1 MSLLKRILFIALLT
15 TGIAVSVVG
24 CSDGPAEEA
33 GEKIDRTVEKGA
45 DKLEDAGDKIE
56 DKVDKRE

>member
-1 MSLLKRILFIALLT
+1 VSYLKRILLIALLA
-15 TGIAVSVVG
+15 TGIAVSVTG

-45 DKLEDAGDKIE
+45 DKLEEAGEEIE
-56 DKVDKRE
+56 DKVDRRE